1 MSDNGEESRLADI
14 QRPGEQ
20 DAVEVNRDEQEF
32 YDTGASAKRRAIE
45 RDEEWLD
52 EKSRIKLA
60 VARRLLSF
68 AGAGL
73 ALLVLIA
80 AAFAV
85 VSTFTLMIHLFLPQ
99 LGWLTAEEQKRLT
112 DWYTEVAR
120 IAFPVLLI
128 ANPWLIWRISRSGRN

>member
-32 YDTGASAKRRAIE
+32 YDTGARAKRRAIE

-52 EKSRIKLA
+52 EKSRIKLV

-68 AGAGL
+68 AAVGL
-73 ALLVLIA
+73 TLLVLIA
-80 AAFAV
+80 GSFAV
-85 VSTFTLMIHLFLPQ
+85 VSTFTLVVHLFLPQ

-128 ANPWLIWRISRSGRN
+128 ANPWIIWRITRSGRN